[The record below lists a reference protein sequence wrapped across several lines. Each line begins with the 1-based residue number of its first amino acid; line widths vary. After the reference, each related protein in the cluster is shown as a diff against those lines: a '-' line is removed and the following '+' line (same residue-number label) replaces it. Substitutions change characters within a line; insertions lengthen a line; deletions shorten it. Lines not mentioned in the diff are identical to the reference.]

1 MKADNSAAHRVLVQ
15 ETRKELGREPD
26 LTLWLNS
33 KGRWDAGEFKST
45 PGLGKG
51 SSDIVGAL
59 TIKVTII
66 ESDGLPPVYFD
77 PIAIAR
83 FIALEA
89 KTGTGRVSP
98 EQKLFI
104 ELVRKRGGF
113 AATFSSVEEA
123 RACIARARRG
133 LCE

>member
-1 MKADNSAAHRVLVQ
+1 VKADNSAAHRLLVQ
-15 ETRKELGREPD
+15 ETRKALGREPD

-51 SSDIVGAL
+51 SADIIGCLTVRAAVWDVTRNDNRTTDVG
-59 TIKVTII
+59 
-66 ESDGLPPVYFD
+66 
-77 PIAIAR
+77 R

-89 KTGTGRVSP
+89 KTGSGRVSP

-113 AATFSSVEEA
+113 AATFSTVDEA
-123 RACIARARRG
+123 RACIERARQG

>member
-1 MKADNSAAHRVLVQ
+1 VKADNSAAHRLLVQ
-15 ETRKELGREPD
+15 ETRKALGREPD
-26 LTLWLNS
+26 LTLWLNA
-33 KGRWDAGEFKST
+33 KGRWDAGEFKAT

-51 SSDIVGAL
+51 SADIIGILCMGDAL
-59 TIKVTII
+59 GPGQ
-66 ESDGLPPVYFD
+66 DCG
-77 PIAIAR
+77 R
-83 FIALEA
+83 FVALEA

-113 AATFSSVEEA
+113 AATFSTVDEA
-123 RACIARARRG
+123 RACIERARQG

>member
-1 MKADNSAAHRVLVQ
+1 MKADNSAAHRLLVQ
-15 ETRKELGREPD
+15 ETRKALGREPD

-51 SSDIVGAL
+51 TADIVGCL
-59 TIKVTII
+59 TVEVLLVVEPMTAPAFRF
-66 ESDGLPPVYFD
+66 G
-77 PIAIAR
+77 R

-89 KTGTGRVSP
+89 KTGSGRLSA

-104 ELVRKRGGF
+104 ELVRRRGGF
-113 AATFSSVEEA
+113 ASIFSTVDEA
-123 RACIARARRG
+123 RACIDRARQG